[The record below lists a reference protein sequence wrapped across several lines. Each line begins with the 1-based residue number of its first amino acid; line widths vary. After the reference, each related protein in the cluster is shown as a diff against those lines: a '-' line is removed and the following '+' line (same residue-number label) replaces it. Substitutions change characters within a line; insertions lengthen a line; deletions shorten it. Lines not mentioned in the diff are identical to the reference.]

1 MASIQA
7 EETLQPPLQ
16 YQTWVLKVSIHCQGC
31 KKKVKKVLQTID
43 GVYTIDID
51 SQQQKVTVT
60 GNIDPQTLIK
70 KLVKSGKHAELF
82 PEKGKPAGDKEKEA
96 GESDDEENDTK
107 IGENS
112 EDDDEEEGEE
122 NNDNNKNLQFKV
134 SSPGVNPNEGSTVKF
149 KGVDPFT
156 VETKSP
162 VNTTGGVKS
171 PASEQKHSGGG
182 GDDQGG
188 KKKKRKGGKGNKNIS
203 SGSAGP
209 EPNGAPAATGL
220 EIPMVGLTR
229 AVDQI
234 NLSPPQNVCHYPT
247 GPSYAAI
254 HERAHVVSYNTA
266 HPTVSGAPGYYATPS
281 PYTYA
286 EPYDY
291 EVERAPLDSFHV
303 LSDEDPNGCYI
314 M

>member
-1 MASIQA
+1 MAS

-31 KKKVKKVLQTID
+31 KKKVKKLLQSID

-60 GNIDPQTLIK
+60 GNIDPRTLIK
-70 KLVKSGKHAELF
+70 KLVKSGKHAELL

-96 GESDDEENDTK
+96 GESDDK
-107 IGENS
+107 ENS
-112 EDDDEEEGEE
+112 EGDEDEEGEE
-122 NNDNNKNLQFKV
+122 ENNNNNNNSNNNIQVKV
-134 SSPGVNPNEGSTVKF
+134 SSPGVNANERSTVKF
-149 KGVDPFT
+149 ISVDPVT
-156 VETKSP
+156 VGTKSP

-171 PASEQKHSGGG
+171 PPPEQKDSGGG
-182 GDDQGG
+182 GGEQGG
-188 KKKKRKGGKGNKNIS
+188 KKKKKKGGEGNKNICS
-203 SGSAGP
+203 SSSAGP
-209 EPNGAPAATGL
+209 GPNGAPATTGL

-234 NLSPPQNVCHYPT
+234 NLSPPENVCHYPT

-254 HERAHVVSYNTA
+254 HERACVVSYYNAA

-281 PYTYA
+281 LYTYA
-286 EPYDY
+286 QPDDY
-291 EVERAPLDSFHV
+291 QVERAPLDSFQV